1 MITIRKGVI
10 SRVWPDRRQ
19 APAPD
24 EDSSAGR
31 LRDLAL
37 RLAAQRD
44 LRVSVIT
51 YEDGRAELE
60 VLHAGP
66 PHPTAETIGRER
78 LAVPDRAVPGWVVSL
93 AAERGLEDVADLVCA
108 TLRDEGA

>member
-19 APAPD
+19 APAD
-24 EDSSAGR
+24 EDPPAAP

-51 YEDGRAELE
+51 YEDGQAELE

-66 PHPTAETIGRER
+66 PHPTAETIRGER
-78 LAVPDRAVPGWVVSL
+78 LAGPDGGVPGWVVSL
-93 AAERGLEDVADLVCA
+93 AAEGGLEDVADLVCA

>member
-24 EDSSAGR
+24 EDPSAAR

-78 LAVPDRAVPGWVVSL
+78 LAGPDRAAPGWVVSL
-93 AAERGLEDVADLVCA
+93 AAEGGLEDVADLVCA
-108 TLRDEGA
+108 ALRDEGA

>member
-24 EDSSAGR
+24 EHPSVAR

-37 RLAAQRD
+37 HLAAQQD

-66 PHPTAETIGRER
+66 PHRTTETMG
-78 LAVPDRAVPGWVVSL
+78 APDPAVPGWVVSL
-93 AAERGLEDVADLVCA
+93 AAEGGLEDVADLVCA